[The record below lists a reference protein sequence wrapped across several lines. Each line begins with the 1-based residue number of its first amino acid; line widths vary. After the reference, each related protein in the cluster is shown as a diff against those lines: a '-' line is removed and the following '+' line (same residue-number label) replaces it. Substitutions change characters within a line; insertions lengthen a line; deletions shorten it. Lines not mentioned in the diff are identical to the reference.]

1 MAQHSFCCSFAASI
15 LVFVGN
21 PEENRSQKNVN
32 RFTGSGTHG
41 TPRREGG
48 RASVGV
54 AFVPAIQSY
63 SQGSDPPPELG
74 PCACFPNTQSAAVVL
89 ACLALGGTVGGSR
102 VPSRH
107 LWIGPSLKPRH
118 TRPGL
123 SLS

>member
-1 MAQHSFCCSFAASI
+1 VPSMAQHSFCCSFAASI

-54 AFVPAIQSY
+54 AFAPAIQSY

-89 ACLALGGTVGGSR
+89 ARVSRLGVLSEGLEFPLGTSG
-102 VPSRH
+102 
-107 LWIGPSLKPRH
+107 
-118 TRPGL
+118 
-123 SLS
+123 

>member
-1 MAQHSFCCSFAASI
+1 MPSMAQHSFCCSFAASI

-54 AFVPAIQSY
+54 ANALF
-63 SQGSDPPPELG
+63 QGL
-74 PCACFPNTQSAAVVL
+74 
-89 ACLALGGTVGGSR
+89 
-102 VPSRH
+102 PSRNWVPLPGH
-107 LWIGPSLKPRH
+107 FHVPNDQYGQREDGNTDQYQLRSASSLME
-118 TRPGL
+118 
-123 SLS
+123 SLGIIHPPAVSYF